1 MERRTRRPERP
12 PEQNDPQERAQ
23 ASGERA
29 LRIVTLALLCGI
41 VILSIVLAVLVLSRR
56 QAGPADPAGAAA
68 TASPAAYDPGMPFG
82 ASELT
87 QAQLQRAMQEGSFD
101 LEEGEAVPRGI
112 SLGDSIDTVLDR
124 LPVAYSAD
132 METDLAVLYSAAE
145 DGQTLLPPY
154 ATLSVASDKLEIT
167 LVAPMTELPEDVG
180 ACFVKSPSVWCRYT
194 IDPTDNTVSRITLGA
209 SNL

>member
-56 QAGPADPAGAAA
+56 QAGPA
-68 TASPAAYDPGMPFG
+68 AYDPGMPFG

-101 LEEGEAVPRGI
+101 LEEGEAGPRGI

>member
-12 PEQNDPQERAQ
+12 PEPRDSQERTQ
-23 ASGERA
+23 ASGERVI
-29 LRIVTLALLCGI
+29 RIVTVALLCGI
-41 VILSIVLAVLVLSRR
+41 VILSIALAALILSRR
-56 QAGPADPAGAAA
+56 QTAAGDPSGAYA
-68 TASPAAYDPGMPFG
+68 TASPAAYDPSEPFSP
-82 ASELT
+82 SELT
-87 QAQLQRAMQEGSFD
+87 EAQLQRAVQEGSFD
-101 LEEGEAVPRGI
+101 LAEGETGPRGI

-132 METDLAVLYSAAE
+132 VGTDLAVLYSAAE

-167 LVAPMTELPEDVG
+167 LVAPLTAMPEDVG

-209 SNL
+209 ANL